1 MSNKSFESFVEGTE
15 ALRALYSGAWPCFHD
30 AEVIEM
36 HFWRGHVHPGDWD
49 ERNVFPIVTIKIL
62 ILEAT
67 QPGATDAG
75 HDVLASFRFYD
86 VDHVHIQ
93 DFNHNNSIVALTVT
107 EQPRGT
113 FTDGDPLPPSLLVT
127 IERGFG
133 VVGSFS
139 CSRMEVI
146 AAERAPKG
154 PLGGP
159 LISP

>member
-113 FTDGDPLPPSLLVT
+113 FTGGDPLPPSFLVT

-133 VVGSFS
+133 LVGSFR

-146 AAERAPKG
+146 AAERALKG

-159 LISP
+159 QVSP